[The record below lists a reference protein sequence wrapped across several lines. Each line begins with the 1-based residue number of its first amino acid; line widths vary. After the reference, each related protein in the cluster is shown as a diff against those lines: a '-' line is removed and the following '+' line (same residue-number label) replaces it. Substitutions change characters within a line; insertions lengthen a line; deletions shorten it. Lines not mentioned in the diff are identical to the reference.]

1 MALLWCHLDHVVQH
15 EPVERVEDVDN
26 VLAPRNDT
34 LGVRDELDPAAG
46 HAAQEQTLGGAV
58 GAQGE
63 KHAALAHL
71 FEAEAL
77 AAVNVPGKD
86 DAVGLGRAVAV
97 FDEDPK
103 DSAVKAA
110 PNGARRG
117 GVPLRGVRGVL
128 LEPIGRAQA
137 ALLQELVELRVF
149 YYVEVCDVCV
159 RSFRGF

>member
-1 MALLWCHLDHVVQH
+1 
-15 EPVERVEDVDN
+15 
-26 VLAPRNDT
+26 
-34 LGVRDELDPAAG
+34 
-46 HAAQEQTLGGAV
+46 
-58 GAQGE
+58 
-63 KHAALAHL
+63 LAHRGRNTQRL
-71 FEAEAL
+71 RISSRMRTL

-149 YYVEVCDVCV
+149 YYVEVCDVGV
-159 RSFRGF
+159 RSVRGF